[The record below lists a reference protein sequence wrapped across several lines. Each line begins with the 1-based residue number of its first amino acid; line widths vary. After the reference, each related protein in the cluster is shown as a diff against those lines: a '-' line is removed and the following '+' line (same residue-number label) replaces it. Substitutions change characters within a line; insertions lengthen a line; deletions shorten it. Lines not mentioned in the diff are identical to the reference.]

1 VQALT
6 HKLWAKEFLQST
18 NRADLTSIAQHSMCG
33 VTSEL
38 LKPGV
43 DPRKVIRLVEQLRG
57 IALSRAQ
64 EGHKQEALVALK
76 QVTFIV
82 PALHRKAT
90 AASQGPGLCACI
102 DVRVDSQARGMIE
115 SCLQTIQRGSDL
127 RRVVGVKEAGVAL
140 LTPSSMHASP
150 DPEKGKGMRSA
161 EHAAKE
167 LQIQIACDLVEL
179 SAKQADTAQPL
190 SARQASGR
198 GSARGASLTFPQH
211 TNRSGAMSAPP
222 APSLT
227 IIHEESDPPSPVK
240 QSLPWGAGPATGSL
254 SMQKVAMS
262 KKKPVEM
269 DFLCGQPASSPYA
282 GFQVNHRP
290 ASTPRGQ
297 HPTRPAPHALCIAVL
312 VPSTCTCLV
321 LDNIKGQ
328 QTRTRIGT

>member
-64 EGHKQEALVALK
+64 EGHKQEAIVALK
-76 QVTFIV
+76 QVTFIL

-90 AASQGPGLCACI
+90 AASQGRSVSVLTL
-102 DVRVDSQARGMIE
+102 RVDDQARGMIE

-167 LQIQIACDLVEL
+167 LQIRVACDLVEL
-179 SAKQADTAQPL
+179 SAKPADTAQPV
-190 SARQASGR
+190 SAPQASGR

-269 DFLCGQPASSPYA
+269 DFLCGQPASSPYT
-282 GFQVNHRP
+282 GFPVNHCP
-290 ASTPRGQ
+290 
-297 HPTRPAPHALCIAVL
+297 L
-312 VPSTCTCLV
+312 PSTARIMHRRACGEHLH
-321 LDNIKGQ
+321 LLG
-328 QTRTRIGT
+328 TR

>member
-1 VQALT
+1 MQALT

-90 AASQGPGLCACI
+90 AASQGRSVSVLTL
-102 DVRVDSQARGMIE
+102 RVDDQARGMIE

-179 SAKQADTAQPL
+179 SAKQADTSQPL

-198 GSARGASLTFPQH
+198 GSARGASVTFPQH
-211 TNRSGAMSAPP
+211 TNRSGAMSAPA

-227 IIHEESDPPSPVK
+227 MIHEESDPPSPVK
-240 QSLPWGAGPATGSL
+240 QSLPWGAGPATESL
-254 SMQKVAMS
+254 SIQKVAMS
-262 KKKPVEM
+262 KKKPEEM

-290 ASTPRGQ
+290 
-297 HPTRPAPHALCIAVL
+297 L
-312 VPSTCTCLV
+312 PSTARIVHRRACAEHLH
-321 LDNIKGQ
+321 LLG
-328 QTRTRIGT
+328 TR

>member
-1 VQALT
+1 MQALT

-64 EGHKQEALVALK
+64 EGHKQEAIVALK
-76 QVTFIV
+76 QVTFIL

-90 AASQGPGLCACI
+90 AASKGRSVSVLTL
-102 DVRVDSQARGMIE
+102 RVDDQARGMIE

-167 LQIQIACDLVEL
+167 LQIRVACDLVEL
-179 SAKQADTAQPL
+179 SAKPADTAQPV
-190 SARQASGR
+190 SAPQASGR

-282 GFQVNHRP
+282 GFPVNHCP
-290 ASTPRGQ
+290 
-297 HPTRPAPHALCIAVL
+297 L
-312 VPSTCTCLV
+312 PSTARIMHRRACGEHLH
-321 LDNIKGQ
+321 LLG
-328 QTRTRIGT
+328 TR

>member
-1 VQALT
+1 MQALT

-64 EGHKQEALVALK
+64 EGHKQEAIVALK
-76 QVTFIV
+76 QVTFIL

-90 AASQGPGLCACI
+90 AASQGRSVSVLTL
-102 DVRVDSQARGMIE
+102 RVDDQARGMIE

-167 LQIQIACDLVEL
+167 LQIRVACDLVEL
-179 SAKQADTAQPL
+179 SAKPADTAQPV
-190 SARQASGR
+190 SAPQASGR

-269 DFLCGQPASSPYA
+269 DFLCGQPASSPYT
-282 GFQVNHRP
+282 GFPVNHCP
-290 ASTPRGQ
+290 
-297 HPTRPAPHALCIAVL
+297 L
-312 VPSTCTCLV
+312 PSTARIMHRRACGEHLH
-321 LDNIKGQ
+321 LLG
-328 QTRTRIGT
+328 TR

>member
-1 VQALT
+1 MQALT

-64 EGHKQEALVALK
+64 EGHKQEAIVALK
-76 QVTFIV
+76 QVTFIL

-90 AASQGPGLCACI
+90 AASKGRSVSVLTL
-102 DVRVDSQARGMIE
+102 RVDDQARGMIE

-167 LQIQIACDLVEL
+167 LQIRVACDLVEL
-179 SAKQADTAQPL
+179 SAKPADTAQPV
-190 SARQASGR
+190 SAPQASGR

-269 DFLCGQPASSPYA
+269 DFLCGQPASSPYT
-282 GFQVNHRP
+282 GFPVNHCP
-290 ASTPRGQ
+290 
-297 HPTRPAPHALCIAVL
+297 L
-312 VPSTCTCLV
+312 PSTARIMHRRACGEHLH
-321 LDNIKGQ
+321 LLG
-328 QTRTRIGT
+328 TR